1 MYINYIWLLCQD
13 IDIVHGKK
21 HKPTNQENEKNR
33 DEETH
38 NLREE
43 CIPYENR
50 ILELEKTVN
59 EKDRLV
65 VTLREEAR
73 AIKIRSE
80 AEISK
85 LKQQL
90 SGEKRSK
97 NVVATSIGSASE
109 IRGYKEHSKKQSQM
123 IRDLKQEN
131 EELKV
136 KYVLLIGR
144 CGSPT
149 LPYNCVYHPL
159 TKDDHSHPITACSH
173 IAIIV
178 LLSVPLESFKI
189 WDGILP

>member
-1 MYINYIWLLCQD
+1 M
-13 IDIVHGKK
+13 
-21 HKPTNQENEKNR
+21 
-33 DEETH
+33 
-38 NLREE
+38 
-43 CIPYENR
+43 
-50 ILELEKTVN
+50 EKTVN

-65 VTLREEAR
+65 LTLRDEAR

-90 SGEKRSK
+90 SEEKRPK
-97 NVVATSIGSASE
+97 NQAATSGGSASE
-109 IRGYKEHSKKQSQM
+109 IRDYKEHSKKQSQV
-123 IRDLKQEN
+123 IRDLKQDIK
-131 EELKV
+131 ELKV

-173 IAIIV
+173 LAIIV
-178 LLSVPLESFKI
+178 LLSIPLESFRF